1 MNMIF
6 LTHQFIKPLAIDKLF
21 KILSPQKI
29 TNLSSQKGYQIKI
42 KKTLAKHHKSNSKCI
57 THKKRTK
64 KKTITIIQLNTNYLN
79 FIQIWG
85 PLSSRTQL
93 RLILFHHFSSGS
105 FDNFPSSDNSFN
117 SSTLYLNVL
126 FS

>member
-6 LTHQFIKPLAIDKLF
+6 LRHQFIKQLAIDKLF

-57 THKKRTK
+57 THKKNK
-64 KKTITIIQLNTNYLN
+64 KDENNNDNPIEYQLSEFHSNLESSFFTHSVEAH
-79 FIQIWG
+79 FAP
-85 PLSSRTQL
+85 PLQFR
-93 RLILFHHFSSGS
+93 
-105 FDNFPSSDNSFN
+105 
-117 SSTLYLNVL
+117 
-126 FS
+126 